1 MKAFRRSIALILALT
16 MVIGLTACGGSS
28 TTTSTAAGSTTDEAQ
43 TFIIASSASSNLAT
57 YTLQEQAAANAKE
70 ASGGKIDIEL
80 SWDGVLGDDSALVEN
95 CISGSIPM
103 VSIAS
108 SALFNYVPEVGVFDC
123 PAVFEDEAAAEAGVK
138 QMLEVMAPKFEEKG
152 LKILGMGFQSFRA
165 LSCNKEIKSAEDFKG
180 LRIRTLE
187 NKYHMAFWNNLG
199 ATATPLAF
207 SDLYL
212 SLQQGLVD
220 GQDNT
225 APAVYANKFYE
236 VQDYYMAV
244 PAFMNV
250 AMIVMNKAT
259 YDALDADMQ
268 KVLDDFGSEYVTGC
282 YNNSAEDI
290 STSLEKMKDEITVLP
305 VTDDMQAAF
314 KAAAEPIWDDVASNL
329 GDEVVDQYLATAG
342 ITR

>member
-1 MKAFRRSIALILALT
+1 MKKLYKATAFAMATVMALS
-16 MVIGLTACGGSS
+16 LTACGGN
-28 TTTSTAAGSTTDEAQ
+28 ATDNNGQSAPSGQ
-43 TFIIASSASSNLAT
+43 SLIIASSASSNLTTFA
-57 YTLQEQAAANAKE
+57 LQQEMADKANE
-70 ASGGKIDIEL
+70 ASGGKLNIEL
-80 SWDGVLGDDSALVEN
+80 SWDGVLGDDAALTEN

-103 VSIAS
+103 VSLMS

-123 PAVFEDEAAAEAGVK
+123 PAVFENEEQAYNGVHE
-138 QMLEVMAPKFEEKG
+138 MVEVLSPKFEEKG
-152 LKILGMGFQSFRA
+152 LKILSMGFQTFRA
-165 LSCNKEIKSAEDFKG
+165 LSCNKEIKTANDFKG
-180 LRIRTLE
+180 LKIRTLE

-236 VQDYYMAV
+236 VQDYYMSV

-250 AMIVMNKAT
+250 AVVIMNKSLYDSLDADT
-259 YDALDADMQ
+259 QKILTEFADNYTKGAYDNGAKDIQDALDQ
-268 KVLDDFGSEYVTGC
+268 IGE
-282 YNNSAEDI
+282 
-290 STSLEKMKDEITVLP
+290 EITVLP

-314 KAAAEPIWDDVASNL
+314 KEAAKPIWNDVAATV
-329 GDEVVDQYLATAG
+329 GDDIVDQYLATAG